1 VDNMNEPRQPD
12 VARDED
18 IAAFTVLAKSKYDKG
33 QKAAGTLLDETV
45 TFEALEE
52 EILDMWFYSQSLKR
66 KLADAEDE
74 MMRWK
79 TIANLRR
86 VR

>member
-1 VDNMNEPRQPD
+1 MREPRQPD

-66 KLADAEDE
+66 KLTDAEED
-74 MMRWK
+74 RLHWK
-79 TIANLRR
+79 SVADLRR